1 MKYVPVPDGDSM
13 PKRGR
18 GCGEG
23 PVVFPRGNAVS
34 QGQHDRDDFS
44 DSCGI
49 DVGPAPKLDALF
61 ASKRNSSGSG
71 CWLLQEVHASSFVYT
86 FFFFSAEMAA

>member
-1 MKYVPVPDGDSM
+1 MKYVPVTDSDSM

-34 QGQHDRDDFS
+34 RGQHDRVDFNYS
-44 DSCGI
+44 CEIDASLVPELDSM
-49 DVGPAPKLDALF
+49 F
-61 ASKRNSSGSG
+61 ASKRKSNESG
-71 CWLLQEVHASSFVYT
+71 CWLSQAGHALFLYVRVSS
-86 FFFFSAEMAA
+86 